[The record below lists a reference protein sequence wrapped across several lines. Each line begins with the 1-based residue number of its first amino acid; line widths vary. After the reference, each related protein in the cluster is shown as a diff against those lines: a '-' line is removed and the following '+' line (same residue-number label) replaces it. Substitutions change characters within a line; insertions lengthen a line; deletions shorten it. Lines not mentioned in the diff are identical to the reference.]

1 MSSKVYLTDTSS
13 ILESKILGLELSDL
27 QTKSEYVINPRSIGV
42 VDKIIIINLPL
53 KLNFDRL
60 ARFNRIISRF
70 PIDCKNYEL
79 IPYDERIIDLKLDR
93 QETNLIL
100 SKELLSTLDHLDIVL
115 RSKFLWGLNPE
126 TNGHLNLVG
135 YLINLYNKI

>member
-1 MSSKVYLTDTSS
+1 MSSKVFLTDTSS
-13 ILESKILGLELSDL
+13 ILESKILGLELSNL

>member
-13 ILESKILGLELSDL
+13 ILESKILGLELTDL
-27 QTKSEYVINPRSIGV
+27 QTESEYVINPRSIGV